1 MKQNQLTTLFRFFI
15 AGILVFSLLGLQIQQ
30 VFANPL
36 QEPLTPGNPFGEDG
50 GVNIGLHPVTGKIN
64 FVEGTVDEP
73 AIGSATMSS
82 FGRGP
87 AENTG
92 ISFLNEYGE
101 LFGLNPETDTLELI
115 YKNKPDDRRVIV
127 RFQQYHLGVPVLGAQ
142 LNVQLTPSGQIIS
155 VNGEALPDV
164 NISTNP
170 QIEAQQAAEISADF
184 LRSSSSDSNWSTQ
197 ESNLWIYSPEI
208 LESVP
213 GEQRLVWKTINS
225 KEGLQLNKVVLVD
238 ANSGMVLKTFDER
251 KNISSIQVYDTN
263 LGSNTCALANCSDG
277 DTDAQKAYSYFTDVN
292 NFFFYLLGRDSYDND
307 IDGNGTGATI
317 SVETHVS
324 GVQAS
329 WNGNKFQFGTG
340 WTFADDVIAHEFDHA
355 IDDYSSKLF
364 PWYQSG
370 AIGESFA
377 DIWGEFVDQVF
388 VRGGEISADDWKIG
402 EDLVAEGTISSVIRD
417 LQNPSV
423 ATMDSYLVTDAN
435 NGGIHTN
442 NGIGNRAAYLVVND
456 STYGIGLAKAIAV
469 YYEAQANLLT
479 SGSDYYD
486 LYKVLYQ
493 ACRNVEGIKWYDG
506 LEGSQDLLPTTVV
519 VTEDCNK
526 MREALKLVKMNTQ
539 LAVSGPKDDAPML
552 DVSRTNIQNVFADDF
567 ESGESQWTYQVISG
581 PTQLWKR
588 EITEGILYGKNAHSG
603 EFFMVGDAY
612 DANTDSGLRMASAV
626 TIPDNAYLYFYHSYI
641 LANGLDGGIVEYS
654 TNTGSSWT
662 QIPANWFDHNG
673 YDSTMTA
680 SSLSGKMAFTGNSRG
695 YFSSRVNLSTLAGQ
709 SVLFRWR
716 LATDAVA
723 SDSAWWIDDVQI
735 YNQRAPY
742 FNDITAPWDRFAEAL
757 KDAGVTSGC
766 GGGGY
771 CPNNSV
777 TRAQMAIFLVTSIHY
792 GESYTVPPAT
802 GTRFNDVPASYWA
815 AKYIEELARTGI
827 TSGCGGGNFCPDQVV
842 TRAQMSVFLLAAKY
856 GGSGYVYPTA
866 VGIFAD
872 VPTSYWAG
880 KHIEQLARDGVTSGC
895 GGGNYCPEQ
904 VVTRAQMAVFLAS
917 NFNLPVK

>member
-1 MKQNQLTTLFRFFI
+1 M
-15 AGILVFSLLGLQIQQ
+15 LVFSLLGLQFQQ
-30 VFANPL
+30 AFAKPY
-36 QEPLTPGNPFGEDG
+36 QEPQTPENPFGE
-50 GVNIGLHPVTGKIN
+50 GVGENIELHAVTGKIN
-64 FVEGTVDEP
+64 FVEGTIDEP
-73 AIGSATMSS
+73 AIGNETISS
-82 FGRGP
+82 FGSGS
-87 AENTG
+87 AEITG
-92 ISFLNEYGE
+92 QSFLIEYGE

-115 YKNKPDDRRVIV
+115 YQNKPDNRREIV

-142 LNVQLTPSGQIIS
+142 LNIQVTPSGQIIS
-155 VNGEALPDV
+155 VNGEALPV
-164 NISTNP
+164 VTVSTNP
-170 QIEAQQAAEISADF
+170 QIDAQKAAEVSRDY
-184 LRSSSSDSNWSTQ
+184 LSGTSSDSVWSTQ
-197 ESNLWIYSPEI
+197 DNSLWIYSPEI
-208 LESVP
+208 LESIP
-213 GEQRLVWKTINS
+213 GEQHLVWKITNS
-225 KEGLQLNKVVLVD
+225 SEGLQLNKIVLVD
-238 ANSGMVLKTFDER
+238 ANSGDVLKTYEER
-251 KNISSIQVYDTN
+251 KNISIHVYDTS
-263 LGSNTCALANCSDG
+263 LGSNTCELANCTDG
-277 DTDAQKAYSYFTDVN
+277 DTDAQKAYSYFTDVY
-292 NFFFYLLGRDSYDND
+292 NFFSYLLERDSYDNG

-324 GVQAS
+324 GVQAN

-340 WTFADDVIAHEFDHA
+340 WTFADDVIAHEFAHA
-355 IDDYSSKLF
+355 LDDYSSKLY

-388 VRGGEISADDWKIG
+388 VRDGENPADNWKIG
-402 EDLVAEGTISSVIRD
+402 EDLVPATIPSVIRD

-493 ACRNVEGIKWYDG
+493 ACRNVEGVKWYDG
-506 LEGSQDLLPTTVV
+506 LEGSQDLLPTTVI

-526 MREALKLVKMNTQ
+526 LREALKLVKMNTQ
-539 LAVSGPKDDAPML
+539 LAVSGPKDDAPLL
-552 DVSRTNIQNVFADDF
+552 DSTRTNIETVFADDF
-567 ESGESQWTYQVISG
+567 ESGESQWTFQVISG
-581 PTQLWKR
+581 STQLWKKQ
-588 EITEGILYGKNAHSG
+588 ITEGILYGKNAHSG

-612 DANTDSGLRMASAV
+612 DANTDSALRMASAV
-626 TIPDNAYLYFYHSYI
+626 TIPDNGYLYFYQSYI

-654 TNTGSSWT
+654 TNSGSSWT
-662 QIPANWFDHNG
+662 QVPANWFDYNG

-695 YFSSRVNLSTLAGQ
+695 YFSSRVNLATLAGQ

-716 LATDAVA
+716 LATDGVA
-723 SDSAWWIDDVQI
+723 SDSAWWIDDVKI

-742 FNDITAPWDRFAEAL
+742 FNDISAPWDRFAEAL

-766 GGGGY
+766 GREVY
-771 CPNNSV
+771 CPNKNV
-777 TRAQMAIFLVTSIHY
+777 TRAQMAVFLVTAIHY

-802 GTRFNDVPASYWA
+802 GTKFSDVPANYWA
-815 AKYIEELARTGI
+815 AKFIEELARTGI
-827 TSGCGGGNFCPDQVV
+827 TSGCGGGKFCPDKEV
-842 TRAQMSVFLLAAKY
+842 TRAQMAVFLLAAKY
-856 GGSGYVYPTA
+856 GGSGYVYPPATG
-866 VGIFAD
+866 VFAD
-872 VPTSYWAG
+872 VPTNYWAG

-895 GGGNYCPEQ
+895 GGGKYCPDQ

-917 NFNLPVK
+917 NFNFPVK